1 MANKI
6 EELPVFQDAL
16 EFSVAVTAIL
26 SRHAF
31 GKDRKL
37 WEQIND
43 ANDSITA
50 NMREGFEQSTDAGFA
65 KFLYHSKGSLA
76 EVLARL
82 QRAHSKKY
90 ITAEE
95 LKPMVAIGEQ
105 LGRMLGGFIR
115 YLARSDF
122 KDRGRHKLN
131 SPKDRGSQS
140 DECSGSDPVEGSG

>member
-1 MANKI
+1 MAKKI
-6 EELPVFQDAL
+6 EELPVFQKAL
-16 EFSVAVTAIL
+16 EFCDAATAIL
-26 SRHAF
+26 GRPALC
-31 GKDRKL
+31 KDRKL

-50 NMREGFEQSTDAGFA
+50 NMREGFEQSTDAAFA

-82 QRAHSKKY
+82 HRAHSKKY

-95 LKPMVAIGEQ
+95 LKPMVAIGEE

-131 SPKDRGSQS
+131 PPKNTDSQS
-140 DECSGSDPVEGSG
+140 DECSGSDPG

>member
-1 MANKI
+1 MAKRL
-6 EELPVFQDAL
+6 EELPVFQKAL
-16 EFSVAVTAIL
+16 EFCDAVTAIL
-26 SRHAF
+26 GRP
-31 GKDRKL
+31 GLCKDRKL

-76 EVLARL
+76 EVIARL
-82 QRAHSKKY
+82 HRAHSKKY
-90 ITAEE
+90 ISSEE
-95 LKPMVAIGEQ
+95 LKPMVAIGEE

-131 SPKDRGSQS
+131 PRKESDSQS
-140 DECSGSDPVEGSG
+140 DER

>member
-1 MANKI
+1 MAKKI
-6 EELPVFQDAL
+6 EELPVFQKAL
-16 EFSVAVTAIL
+16 EFCAAVTAIL
-26 SRHAF
+26 DHPRLR
-31 GKDRKL
+31 KDRDL

-43 ANDSITA
+43 ANDSIPA
-50 NMREGFEQSTDAGFA
+50 NMREGFEQSTDAAFA

-82 QRAHSKKY
+82 HRAHSKKY
-90 ITAEE
+90 ISSEE
-95 LKPMVAIGEQ
+95 LKPMVAIGEE

-131 SPKDRGSQS
+131 TRKNTDSQS
-140 DECSGSDPVEGSG
+140 DEY